1 MATISGQHHGKN
13 DDIILHESFV
23 KVLDILGQDSR
34 ERTLEYIK
42 RKYGFQFDNASRPF
56 TAREIEESIM
66 ELFGIGGQLIIEIM
80 RADIQRRT

>member
-13 DDIILHESFV
+13 DDLVLHDSFV
-23 KVLDILGQDSR
+23 KVLEILGQQSR

-42 RKYGFQFDNASRPF
+42 RKYGFQLENDIRPL
-56 TAREIEESIM
+56 TAKEIEESIR

-80 RADIQRRT
+80 RAEIQRRI